1 MNLEEAVSSQSVK
14 SLFIDGQWRNASDL
28 ATREIRSPHDGSL
41 VALVSEG
48 SAQDVSDAIAAARAS
63 FDSGIFS
70 TWSWSRRSALVARI
84 ADLLER
90 DLEKLARLESADT
103 GKRII
108 EARYDIADV
117 ISVFRYYAELGLTH
131 HDRTVSIQDERIASR
146 IVSEPVGV
154 CALIGPWNYPLLQ
167 ASWKVAP
174 ALVAGCSFILKPS
187 ELTPST
193 AIALLEIIDEAG
205 TPKGVANLILGAG
218 AVVGAPLTSD
228 RRVDLVSFTGG
239 LSTGK
244 AILAAAAASVKKVAL
259 ELGGK
264 NPNII
269 FADCDVEAAIDNA
282 VTAVFLH
289 SGQVC
294 SAGTRLLVER
304 SIHDLVVQ
312 RIVARAEAISLG
324 GPDDPLAETGPLISE
339 AHLAKV
345 SQYVQRAL
353 DEGATLLTGGKR
365 STLEALNGGWYFE
378 PTVLDGCTTSMSC
391 VQDESFGPVLTVEVF
406 DSESQAI
413 ALGNDTIYG
422 LAGAVWSGDPARA
435 ERVAQALRHGTIW
448 INDFGPYKAQ
458 AEWGGFKASG
468 IGRELGPSGLN
479 EYLEI
484 KHIWTN
490 TSPARS
496 GWFADAQQGDTE

>member
-1 MNLEEAVSSQSVK
+1 MSAQSVN
-14 SLFIDGQWRNASDL
+14 SLFIDGEWRSASDNSI
-28 ATREIRSPHDGSL
+28 REIRSPHDGSL
-41 VALVSEG
+41 VALVSEAT
-48 SAQDVSDAIAAARAS
+48 AQDASDAIAAARTS
-63 FDSGIFS
+63 FDSAKFS
-70 TWSWSRRSALVARI
+70 SWSWAERSALVARI

-90 DLEKLARLESADT
+90 DAEKIALLESGDT
-103 GKRII
+103 GKRIV

-117 ISVFRYYAELGLTH
+117 ISVFRYYAGLGLSE
-131 HDRTVSIQDERIASR
+131 HDRVVHIGDERIDSR

-187 ELTPST
+187 ELTPSS
-193 AIALLEIIDEAG
+193 AIALLQLIDEAG
-205 TPKGVANLILGAG
+205 TPKGVANLLLGAG
-218 AVVGAPLTSD
+218 ATVGAPLTSD
-228 RRVDLVSFTGG
+228 KRVDLVSFTGG
-239 LSTGK
+239 LATGK
-244 AILAAAAASVKKVAL
+244 AIMATAAQTVKKVAL

-269 FADCDVEAAIDNA
+269 FADADLDVAIDNA

-304 SIHDLVVQ
+304 SIHDLVVEK
-312 RIVARAEAISLG
+312 IVARAKAIRMG
-324 GPDDPLAETGPLISE
+324 GPGDLTAETGPLISQ
-339 AHLAKV
+339 AHLQKV
-345 SQYVQRAL
+345 SQYVERAL
-353 DEGATLLTGGKR
+353 AEGAQLLAGGKR
-365 STLEALNGGWYFE
+365 STLKPLSEGWYFE
-378 PTVLDGCTTSMSC
+378 PTVLDHCTTTMSC

-406 DSESQAI
+406 DTESEAI

-422 LAGAVWSGDPARA
+422 LAGAVWTNNVEKAN
-435 ERVAQALRHGTIW
+435 RVAKALRHGTIW
-448 INDFGPYKAQ
+448 VNDFGPYKAQ

-468 IGRELGPSGLN
+468 VGRELGPSGLH

-496 GWFADAQQGDTE
+496 GWFADAQQEEKR

>member
-1 MNLEEAVSSQSVK
+1 MPAQSVN
-14 SLFIDGQWRNASDL
+14 SLFIDGQWRGASDGS
-28 ATREIRSPHDGSL
+28 TREIRSPHDSSL
-41 VALVSEG
+41 VTKVSEAT
-48 SAQDVSDAIAAARAS
+48 AQDASDAIAAARAS
-63 FDSGIFS
+63 FDSGLFS
-70 TWSWSRRSALVARI
+70 SWSWAQRSALVARI

-90 DLEKLARLESADT
+90 DAEKIAMLESGDT
-103 GKRII
+103 GKRVI
-108 EARYDIADV
+108 EADYDLADV
-117 ISVFRYYAELGLTH
+117 ISVFRYYAGLGLSE
-131 HDRTVSIQDERIASR
+131 HDRVVHVGDERIDSR
-146 IVSEPVGV
+146 VVSEPVGV

-174 ALVAGCSFILKPS
+174 ALIAGCSFILKPS
-187 ELTPST
+187 ELTPSS
-193 AIALLEIIDEAG
+193 AIALMKVMDEAG
-205 TPKGVANLILGAG
+205 TPKGVANLVLGAG

-228 RRVDLVSFTGG
+228 KRVDLVSFTGG
-239 LSTGK
+239 LATGK
-244 AILAAAAASVKKVAL
+244 AIMATASQTVKKVAL

-269 FADCDVEAAIDNA
+269 FADADLEAAIDNA

-304 SIHDLVVQ
+304 SIHDHVVAS
-312 RIVARAEAISLG
+312 IAARANAIRMG
-324 GPDDPLAETGPLISE
+324 GPADLTAETGPLISQ
-339 AHLAKV
+339 AHLGKV
-345 SQYVQRAL
+345 SLYVEKAL
-353 DEGATLLTGGKR
+353 AEGAQLLAGGKR
-365 STLEALNGGWYFE
+365 STHESLAKGWYFE
-378 PTVLDGCTTSMSC
+378 PTVLDNCRTSMSC
-391 VQDESFGPVLTVEVF
+391 VQDESFGPVLTVETF
-406 DSESQAI
+406 DSEAEAI

-422 LAGAVWSGDPARA
+422 LAGAVWTSDSDKAA
-435 ERVAQALRHGTIW
+435 RVAKALRHGTIW

-468 IGRELGPSGLN
+468 IGRELGPSGLH

-496 GWFADAQQGDTE
+496 GWFEDSLERESK